1 MDEFVRIEKESGTPV
16 YRQITR
22 QITLAVQSGRLRPGD
37 RLPPERQLA
46 LDLDVARGTVKK
58 AYQELAANHII
69 EVTQGRGTFI
79 AAGQSADTMNRKEQ
93 AVMIIRHALDQ
104 LESLHFSLREIET
117 FVRIMVLER
126 EERMRDFQIAAVDCN
141 PEALEIFR
149 RQLGYLAR
157 VSVHLFLLDDLTAS
171 PGALM
176 TLRPFDLILTTTT
189 HHPELLGLIPELS
202 DRIIQAVVSPS
213 HQTIID
219 VAAIRDDTSVG
230 IFCESRVFDRII
242 RNRLRSLGIS
252 LGNSSTL
259 LYEHDS
265 SIPEFLEG
273 RQVVII
279 PPDGEHRLHEMGHTE
294 AVRHFKDRGGSFIQF
309 AYQIERGSLLYIE
322 EQIFQR
328 MNRS

>member
-1 MDEFVRIEKESGTPV
+1 MNEFILIEKDSGTPV

-22 QITLAVQSGRLRPGD
+22 QITLAVQSGRLKPGD

-46 LDLDVARGTVKK
+46 LELDVARGTVKK
-58 AYQELAANHII
+58 AYQELSVNHII

-79 AAGQSADTMNRKEQ
+79 AAGQSTDTMNRKEQ
-93 AVMIIRHALDQ
+93 AVTIIRHALDK

-117 FVRIMVLER
+117 FVRILMLER
-126 EERMRDFQIAAVDCN
+126 EDRMRTFQVAAVDCN

-157 VSVHLFLLDDLTAS
+157 VSVHLFLLDDLTAN
-171 PGALM
+171 PEAVT

-219 VAAIRDDTSVG
+219 VAAIRDDTRVG
-230 IFCESRVFDRII
+230 IVCESRVFDRII
-242 RNRLRSLGIS
+242 RTRLRSLGIS
-252 LGNSSTL
+252 LSNSSTL
-259 LYEHDS
+259 LYEHS
-265 SIPEFLEG
+265 AGLPSFLDE

-279 PPDGEHRLHEMGHTE
+279 PPDGEHRLHEMGLTE
-294 AVRHFKDRGGSFIQF
+294 EIRLFKDRGGLFIQF

-322 EQIFQR
+322 EQISQR